1 MTVMAGIAKVED
13 YPRLRATLDRAVRAG
28 LCDRV
33 EVLRAADDA
42 AEMLVLVHVDSVE
55 RAEELL
61 QHPRYTR
68 AFFEQA
74 GVEEYPPL
82 FIGDLVDVFPA
93 EQADEG

>member
-1 MTVMAGIAKVED
+1 MTVMAGVTKVED

-28 LCDRV
+28 LCNRV
-33 EVLRAADDA
+33 EVFRAADDA
-42 AEMLVLVHVDSVE
+42 AEMLLLVHVASLD
-55 RAEELL
+55 RAKELL
-61 QHPRYTR
+61 QDPRYTR

-82 FIGDLVDVFPA
+82 FVGDLLDVFPT

>member
-1 MTVMAGIAKVED
+1 MTVLAGIAKVED

-28 LCDRV
+28 TCDRV

-42 AEMLVLVHVDSVE
+42 AEMLVIVHVASLD
-55 RAEELL
+55 RAKELL
-61 QHPRYTR
+61 QDPRYTR

-82 FIGDLVDVFPA
+82 FVGDLVDDFRS
-93 EQADEG
+93 EQSQ